1 MKCRSCGYEFDPK
14 FGICPR
20 CGNAAEYEMT
30 VCPECGNVFSEEFE
44 VCPACGHIC
53 VSVPGEVPGR
63 AAQKAM
69 DVVSVF
75 GPSTE
80 LPKYSDQNASAEAVS
95 SAAEGVSAPAAG
107 GVKAEAGTGFAA
119 VPEAEYAGGLLDRSE
134 VLLDE
139 KVSAFKFSNA
149 YRIYSPDGELI
160 GAVQQNKVSGGAKAA
175 RLLLGSGTKSFQK
188 FRYDILDA
196 EGTVLASVIRDG
208 GALSQIRIED
218 ASGNVVG
225 AFVRGQ
231 VVSPSGEVLCKVKS
245 DWKLWNITMIDA
257 AGNTVGEIHKRW
269 NGIAKEIFTSAD
281 KYHIVIYP
289 QLSGNARTA
298 VFVTAV
304 VYDMLLHER

>member
-20 CGNAAEYEMT
+20 CGSAAEYEMT

-53 VSVPGEVPGR
+53 VSAPAVSDPGR
-63 AAQKAM
+63 VSQKAM

-75 GPSTE
+75 GPSSE
-80 LPKYSDQNASAEAVS
+80 VPQYSEQYASPQSVPQE
-95 SAAEGVSAPAAG
+95 AAG
-107 GVKAEAGTGFAA
+107 A
-119 VPEAEYAGGLLDRSE
+119 VPPAQYAGGLFERAE

-149 YRIYSPDGELI
+149 YRLYAPDGELI

-175 RLLLGSGTKSFQK
+175 RVLLGSGMKSFQK

-196 EGTVLASVIRDG
+196 EGTVLASVLRDG
-208 GALSQIRIED
+208 GSLSQIRIED
-218 ASGNVVG
+218 ASGNVIG

-231 VVSPSGEVLCKVKS
+231 VVAPSGEVLCKVKS
-245 DWKLWNITMIDA
+245 DWKLWNITMLDA

-269 NGIAKEIFTSAD
+269 NGLAKELFTSAD